1 MADQYLINENQ
12 LEIAW
17 EKTKNQKIQSEMK
30 DKIVIEIFGLNPIK
44 DLTQFNVLF
53 ERIDKQILDQT
64 IDMIG
69 LKFLQQE
76 NQD

>member
-1 MADQYLINENQ
+1 
-12 LEIAW
+12 
-17 EKTKNQKIQSEMK
+17 MK

-69 LKFLQQE
+69 LKFLKQE
-76 NQD
+76 N